1 MSDISEHVHIVCQQ
15 EIFPR
20 IHCSVIGWIQYEVS
34 NGSAMLTHLML
45 LNAIKCYLSGTWLN
59 YLCQY

>member
-15 EIFPR
+15 EIFPS

-45 LNAIKCYLSGTWLN
+45 LNAI
-59 YLCQY
+59 

>member
-45 LNAIKCYLSGTWLN
+45 LNAI
-59 YLCQY
+59 